1 MLVEVVPIMQNVGDM
16 KEEEE
21 WCGDDEISRA
31 QETKLE
37 KFNA

>member
-16 KEEEE
+16 EEE
-21 WCGDDEISRA
+21 WCSDDEISRA
-31 QETKLE
+31 PADQAG